1 MELYKSIFRRLAAI
15 NLSELVISQRLA
27 YWIVCI
33 CILLSGN
40 ATAQLL
46 TKGEYFFDNDPG
58 EGYGTLIYVNPQVA
72 NPSITFNAPANGLA
86 PGFHFFSMRF
96 QDQFGH
102 WGITGTH
109 KIYIN
114 QPFFPFPDLVLS
126 MPIVAAEYFWDI
138 DPGCGNGTSFYMP
151 AGNNIVSTFSV
162 IAPNIPG
169 LHIFNVRAQDLDGRW
184 GITKSQPVQVWPAS
198 ANVANVD
205 FSLSPYPAALNQN
218 ISMTSQVT
226 GAIPGAIYEWD
237 FDSDGATDAST
248 INANHSYSTAGYKH
262 VALTVCNP
270 PSSLAQSADMRYYF
284 TNASL
289 IDAGGLL
296 GNLSGST
303 QWQYGRQGDLSGSPN
318 HPTTALN
325 ATGSSTQLNNQYSI
339 SYWMKGS
346 SNNGT
351 SIQLGSSGLK
361 YIGIDLDGYHRWSN
375 GFTVYANSYSN
386 GVNALYNGQWRHV
399 ALVVN
404 GSDVKTYID
413 GTLTQTSTSS
423 NIGLVVNQIQLGP
436 STTQLD
442 DVLFFDT
449 TLSAVEVQSLWQE
462 MYASTKVHEIPVG
475 PVFNLQLASN
485 GPLEFCSGSSV
496 TLTAPLAN
504 SYYWNTGET
513 TQSIIVT
520 ETGSYQ
526 CVMNF
531 GAYSIAS
538 IQKDVLVRPTPVVT
552 PTVYQPTNGNSN
564 GSVFLSVSG
573 GSFPVYTYAWNNG
586 NTTAGLTQLSG
597 GTYTVNVSDG
607 YCPQSL
613 TFPMTNVVVTPP
625 IGFIEAEFFYGNVD
639 PGIGNGI
646 SFLVPM
652 NALTTGGAF
661 DVPTSGLAIGFHLLS
676 VRTRHTN
683 QSWSMTKTHWIH
695 IKPDYTNPVSY
706 DSLDMVHGELFFD
719 NVDPGVG
726 NGISV
731 VFNANTALSFTAN
744 NISLAG
750 LSPGYHKVSVR
761 MQDSHGDWG
770 ITRTTV
776 FLIDYVLPP
785 TLSPLQSPMVAAE
798 YFYDDIDPGQ
808 GNGIPISIPV
818 DSSLN
823 VNRVINTTGLTIGTH
838 RLNIRVKDLSGVWS
852 TTKTSIITI
861 TNPCSLPQA
870 NFVTAESSLNQLTL
884 TSTSTGTV
892 AGATYS
898 WDIDANGSVDYTTPN
913 ALHTFANSGW
923 HDVLLTVS
931 NGINCQSSVLQTIQV
946 GTPLSNVL
954 QANGPLTF
962 CEGNQVVLYAP
973 SGSGFIWNDFSQ
985 ADSLLVTESGL
996 YQCAYVDLN
1005 GDYVF
1010 STSLEVLVIP
1020 SIDVVTTVAN
1030 TTNGLSNGSALV
1042 QLSGGS
1048 GNVYSYNWSNGFNT
1062 PAITAVA
1069 SANYTVTVSDGVC
1082 PQTLNVEVGNTVIQ
1096 PLTGI
1101 IAAEYYFDTDPGVG
1115 NGTSMII
1122 SQGSPVLSYVNV
1134 PINLAAGYHTLFVRT
1149 MDAQWEWGFSK
1160 PMPFMVWD
1168 PNAVSQNTPADN
1180 ILRGEYFFD
1189 NNDPGGGN
1197 AISFEVTNPGV
1208 NILESISVSTVGLN
1222 SGVHYIYLRM
1232 QDADGRWGMTSRSM
1246 FIIEFVLPPNL
1257 PDFQF
1262 PIVAMEYFFDNEDPG
1277 VGNATAAEIPIS
1289 TTVNSTASIN
1299 TTGLSIGGHRLSVRV
1314 KDQWGIWSHTKTSMI
1329 QVVAPTCPVPE
1340 VSFALNGTNLN
1351 TNITVNN
1358 TSSNTLLN
1366 SVYSWDWNGDGVYD
1380 AAGENNSHNFAL
1392 PGNYLVVLQVNNGSA
1407 SCTSTSSQL
1416 VTVGANPDVLLTVNG
1431 GLDICEGSSTLLSAP
1446 SGINYIWSSAEVNQS
1461 IAVTET
1467 GLYSCTF
1474 QSSNGV
1480 WIQSNEVFVLVRPSI
1495 ELNPMI
1501 STSTNGLSNGSAG
1514 VIVTGG
1520 SSPSYN
1526 YLWSN
1531 GATTPIVA
1539 GVMAGN
1545 YSVSVTDGYCP
1556 ETLSVVVNNT
1566 IVNGGL
1572 VRGEFFWGNIDP
1584 GAGNGTDIFIT
1595 QGSPV
1600 NAFANIATTGLS
1612 AGYHLLSVRMINAE
1626 GKWGITRTMPV
1637 FISPVQMEEVSELP
1651 DITDVEYFF
1660 DNVDPGVGNG
1670 VALSLSTMDTAIFE
1684 SYAISAAAL
1693 GPGVHKISMRVK
1705 DTNNKWSISKTAVFN
1720 TCFPPNA
1727 PSLTLDALG
1736 DTINTGQACIGGSY
1750 NFVAQN
1756 NPYSLRWT
1764 SPNGLQTHVGTN
1776 WNKTNLTIQ
1785 DSGYYRVQALGNEP
1799 GCYSEPSLY
1808 HLTIVETPVVTENL
1822 TGLQVVCP
1830 YDGPEAYFIN
1840 PVEHAVFYTWNMPVG
1855 AALLTG
1861 NNTNNASITF
1871 ENVLASSGSLSVT
1884 AANQCGSSTSAILA
1898 LNFPCVEEDYDADGT
1913 INLLDNCYLVAN
1925 VDQLDTDV
1933 DGVGDVCDNCPMF
1946 ANPDQSLAVL
1956 YQDADGD
1963 GFGNSSIT
1971 VLGCPGM
1978 IGTANLGGD
1987 CNDNNALMNALFNF
2001 YVDNDLDGYGAGNN
2015 LVPVCAQSSLI
2026 APSGYSTNNMDC
2038 NNNNPS
2044 IQPGVTE
2051 ICGNNIDEDC
2061 SGSDL
2066 ICPGNGDLNTV
2077 NVISIGN
2084 YGTGTQTTLSVNFG
2098 QGADNVES
2106 PGTGIDRWYQFTAQA
2121 NAIRIEL
2128 IGNATVGDDNDIA
2141 LYDYTTTTGQPLI
2154 PLTLEN
2160 DVTPLNMGIST
2171 DGGNE
2176 ILYYDQLEVGS
2187 TYWICVRNLNSVYGT
2202 ASLKLSY
2209 LRGSAMDIG
2218 AYTNYTNTYSSTCQ
2232 NFKCKFKPGASY
2244 YTFNLWDGNTAQ
2256 GTANW
2261 MYSTTPTTTT
2271 TATTVVQLGKLV
2283 GANINNAPVQHTV
2296 KVDAHYALKDAYGNT
2311 EQVVGYGTTPGV
2323 FTMNT
2328 EADLNLRT
2336 TDRCPVYK
2344 SPTTGSMA
2352 TNRSV
2357 CGTTRYIWEL
2367 TMIAPMA
2374 GLPQTVNG
2382 PIGGSRV
2389 LAMSTIPGI
2398 ANNQQYNVS
2407 ISSLHVD
2414 QQTQSNYGTTQCM
2427 RTYGFAGAPIVD
2439 ESENDNA
2446 DQQRF
2451 TQIQLYPNPNGG
2463 DGVVLNING
2472 MEGETIIT
2480 ITDAMGR
2487 QIEQLTKN
2495 IDGDYYQ
2502 QEITFQETLSS
2513 GLYQM
2518 TIKNGA
2524 QVQSIRMV
2532 VSR

>member
-1 MELYKSIFRRLAAI
+1 MIP
-15 NLSELVISQRLA
+15 QRVKL
-27 YWIVCI
+27 WIVWA

-58 EGYGTLIYVNPQVA
+58 EGFGTLIYVNPQFS
-72 NPSITFNAPANGLA
+72 NPTITFNAPANGLA

-114 QPFFPFPDLVLS
+114 QPFFPFPDQVLS
-126 MPIVAAEYFWDI
+126 MPIVAAEYFWDADI
-138 DPGCGNGTSFYMP
+138 GCGNGIPFYIP

-162 IAPNIPG
+162 IAPSTAG
-169 LHIFNVRAQDLDGRW
+169 LHILNVRAQDLDGRW
-184 GITKSQPVQVWPAS
+184 GITKSKSVQVWPAS

-205 FSLSPYPAALNQN
+205 FTLSPYPAALNQS

-226 GAIPGAIYEWD
+226 GALPGAIYEWD
-237 FDSDGATDAST
+237 FDSDGAADAST
-248 INANHSYSTAGYKH
+248 TNANHAYSTAGYKH

-289 IDAGGLL
+289 VDAGGLL

-303 QWQYGRQGDLSGSPN
+303 QWQYGRQGDLSGAPN
-318 HPTTALN
+318 HPATALN
-325 ATGSSTQLNNQYSI
+325 ATGSSSQLNSQYTI
-339 SYWMKGS
+339 SYWMKGN
-346 SNNGT
+346 SNTGT
-351 SIQLGSSGLK
+351 SIQLGSSALK
-361 YIGIDLDGYHRWSN
+361 YNGIDLDGYHRWSN
-375 GFTVYANSYSN
+375 GYSVYANSYNN
-386 GVNALYNGQWRHV
+386 GVNGLYNGQWRHV

-413 GTLTQTSTSS
+413 GTLTQTSTSN

-436 STTQLD
+436 SATQLD

-449 TLSAVEVQSLWQE
+449 ILSAVEVQNLWQE

-475 PVFNLQLASN
+475 PVFNLQLSAN

-496 TLTAPLAN
+496 ILTAPLAS

-513 TQSIIVT
+513 TQSIVVT

-538 IQKDVLVRPTPVVT
+538 VQKDVLVRPTPVVT
-552 PTVYQPTNGNSN
+552 PSVYQPTNGNNN
-564 GSVFLSVSG
+564 GSVFLSVTG

-613 TFPMTNVVVTPP
+613 TFPMINVVVNPP

-661 DVPTSGLAIGFHLLS
+661 DVPTTGLAIGFHLLS
-676 VRTRHTN
+676 VRTRHTD

-706 DSLDMVHGELFFD
+706 DTLDMVHGELFFD
-719 NVDPGVG
+719 NVDPGTG
-726 NGISV
+726 NGIPV

-744 NISLAG
+744 NISLAS

-798 YFYDDIDPGQ
+798 YFYDNVDPGQ
-808 GNGIPISIPV
+808 GNGIPISVPV

-823 VNRVINTTGLTIGTH
+823 VNRVINTAGLTIGTH

-852 TTKTSIITI
+852 TTKTSFITI

-898 WDIDANGSVDYTTPN
+898 WDIDANGIIDYTTQN

-923 HDVLLTVS
+923 HDVMLTVS
-931 NGINCQSSVLQTIQV
+931 NAVNCQSSVLQTIQV
-946 GTPLSNVL
+946 GNPLSNVL
-954 QANGPLTF
+954 LANGPLTF
-962 CEGNQVVLYAP
+962 CQGNQVVLYAP
-973 SGSGFIWNDFSQ
+973 AGTGFIWNDFSQ

-996 YQCAYVDLN
+996 YQCAYIDLN
-1005 GDYVF
+1005 GNYVF

-1030 TTNGLSNGSALV
+1030 ATNGLSNGGALV

-1048 GNVYSYNWSNGFNT
+1048 GNVYSYNWSNGVNT

-1082 PQTLNVEVGNTVIQ
+1082 PQTLNVQVGNTVIQ

-1115 NGTSMII
+1115 NGISMMIA
-1122 SQGSPVLSYVNV
+1122 QGTPVLSYVNV

-1149 MDAQWEWGFSK
+1149 MDAQWEWGFSR

-1168 PNAVSQNTPADN
+1168 PNALSQNTPADN
-1180 ILRGEYFFD
+1180 LIRGEYFFD
-1189 NNDPGGGN
+1189 NNDPGAGN
-1197 AISFEVTNPGV
+1197 AVSFAVSNPGV
-1208 NILESISVSTVGLN
+1208 NVLESISINTTGLN
-1222 SGVHYIYLRM
+1222 SGVHFVYVRF
-1232 QDADGRWGMTSRSM
+1232 QDADGRWGMIARSM

-1262 PIVAMEYFFDNEDPG
+1262 PIVAMEYFFGGSDPG
-1277 VGNATAAEIPIS
+1277 VGNGIAADIPIGTS
-1289 TTVNSTASIN
+1289 VNSSASIN
-1299 TTGLSIGGHRLSVRV
+1299 TAGLAVGAHKLSVRV
-1314 KDQWGIWSHTKTSMI
+1314 KDQWGIWSHTKVSNI
-1329 QVVAPTCPVPE
+1329 QVVAPTCPVPV
-1340 VSFALNGTNLN
+1340 VSFDLTGSNQN
-1351 TNITVNN
+1351 TNISVVN
-1358 TSSNTLLN
+1358 TSTNTLLS
-1366 SVYSWDWNGDGVYD
+1366 SVYSWDWNGDGIYESTGEY
-1380 AAGENNSHNFAL
+1380 AAHSFVN
-1392 PGNYLVVLQVNNGSA
+1392 PGNYLVVLQVNNGNA
-1407 SCTSTSSQL
+1407 TCTSTASQL
-1416 VTVGANPDVLLTVNG
+1416 ITVGANPSATLSVNG
-1431 GLDICEGSSTLLSAP
+1431 ALEICEGDSTQLTAP
-1446 SGINYIWSSAEVNQS
+1446 IGSNYIWSNA
-1461 IAVTET
+1461 AVTSSIVVSET
-1467 GLYSCTF
+1467 GVYNCTF
-1474 QSSNGV
+1474 QTANGV
-1480 WIQSNEVFVLVRPSI
+1480 WVQTNSVFVLVRPSLV
-1495 ELNPMI
+1495 LNPAF
-1501 STSTNGLSNGSAG
+1501 SSSTNGLSNGSAG

-1520 SSPSYN
+1520 STPAYDYS
-1526 YLWSN
+1526 WSS
-1531 GATTPIVA
+1531 GATTPIIASVL
-1539 GVMAGN
+1539 AGN
-1545 YSVSVTDGYCP
+1545 YSVTVTDGFCP
-1556 ETLSVVVNNT
+1556 ETLSVVVDNT

-1572 VRGEFFWGNIDP
+1572 VRGEFFWGTTDP

-1600 NAFANIATTGLS
+1600 NAFANIATTGLP
-1612 AGYHLLSVRMINAE
+1612 AGYHLLSIRMINTE

-1637 FISPVQMEEVSELP
+1637 YISPAQIEAVSELP
-1651 DITDVEYFF
+1651 DITEVEYFF
-1660 DNVDPGVGNG
+1660 DNSDPGVTNG
-1670 VALSLSTMDTAIFE
+1670 VSLPLTASDTLITE
-1684 SYAISAAAL
+1684 TYSISCAAL
-1693 GPGVHKISMRVK
+1693 GPGNHKISMRVK
-1705 DTNNKWSISKTAVFN
+1705 DSFGKWSITKTAVFN
-1720 TCFPPNA
+1720 TCFPPAA
-1727 PSLTLDALG
+1727 PALTLNALG
-1736 DTINTGQACIGGSY
+1736 DTINAGQACLGSTY

-1756 NPYSLRWT
+1756 NSYSLRWT
-1764 SPNGLQTHVGTN
+1764 SPNGLQTHVGN
-1776 WNKTNLTIQ
+1776 SWNRTNLSIQ
-1785 DSGYYRVQALGNEP
+1785 DSGFYWVQALGNEP

-1808 HLTIVETPVVTENL
+1808 HLTILEQPVVTENL
-1822 TGLQVVCP
+1822 SGLQVVCP
-1830 YDGPEAYFIN
+1830 YDGPEAYYIN
-1840 PVEHAVFYTWNMPVG
+1840 PVENAVFYTWNMPTG

-1871 ENVLASSGSLSVT
+1871 ENVLASSGSLSIT

-1913 INLLDNCYLVAN
+1913 INLLDNCYLIAN
-1925 VDQLDTDV
+1925 ADQLDSDA
-1933 DGVGDVCDNCPMF
+1933 DGIGNVCDNCPTY
-1946 ANPDQSLAVL
+1946 ANPDQALAVL

-1963 GFGNSSIT
+1963 GFGNSAIT
-1971 VLGCPGM
+1971 VMGCPGTP
-1978 IGTANLGGD
+1978 GSSAVGGD
-1987 CNDNNALMNALFNF
+1987 CNDANPLMNSLFNF
-2001 YVDNDLDGYGAGNN
+2001 YTDSDGDGYGAGNV
-2015 LVPVCAQSSLI
+2015 LTPVCAQSASI
-2026 APSGYSTNNMDC
+2026 APAGYSVVNTDC
-2038 NNNNPS
+2038 NNNNAA
-2044 IQPGVTE
+2044 IKPGAAE
-2051 ICGNNIDEDC
+2051 ICVNGIDEDC

-2084 YGTGTQTTLSVNFG
+2084 YGTGTQTTLAINFG
-2098 QGADNVES
+2098 LGADNVES
-2106 PGTGIDRWYQFTAQA
+2106 TGTGIDRWYQFTAQA
-2121 NAIRIEL
+2121 NAIRLEL
-2128 IGNATVGDDNDIA
+2128 MGSTSVGDDNDLS
-2141 LYDYTTTTGQPLI
+2141 LYDYTTTTGQALI
-2154 PLTLEN
+2154 PLDIEN
-2160 DVTPLNMGIST
+2160 DVTPTNMGIST

-2176 ILYYDQLEVGS
+2176 VLYYDQLEVG
-2187 TYWICVRNLNSVYGT
+2187 TMYWICVRNLNNNYGSS
-2202 ASLKLSY
+2202 SLRMAY

-2218 AYTNYTNTYSSTCQ
+2218 AYTNYSNTYGSTCQ

-2244 YTFNLWDGNTAQ
+2244 YTFNLWNGNIAQ

-2261 MYSTTPTTTT
+2261 IYSTAPTTTSN
-2271 TATTVVQLGKLV
+2271 ATTVVQLGKLV
-2283 GANINNAPVQHTV
+2283 GANINNAPIQHTV

-2311 EQVVGYGTTPGV
+2311 EQVVGYGVTPGV
-2323 FTMNT
+2323 FTLNA

-2357 CGTTRYIWEL
+2357 CGTSRYIWQL
-2367 TMIAPMA
+2367 TMNAPSP
-2374 GLPQTVNG
+2374 GLPQVVNG
-2382 PIGGSRV
+2382 PVGGSRV
-2389 LAMSTIPGI
+2389 FSINTIPGI
-2398 ANNQQYNVS
+2398 NTNQQYNVR
-2407 ISSLHVD
+2407 IASLHVD
-2414 QQTQSNYGTTQCM
+2414 QQTQSNYGSTQCM
-2427 RTYGFAGAPIVD
+2427 RTYGFAGAPVI
-2439 ESENDNA
+2439 DNE
-2446 DQQRF
+2446 DPTTQQWKSRML
-2451 TQIQLYPNPNGG
+2451 IYPNPNQGEG
-2463 DGVVLNING
+2463 ITINLEG
-2472 MEGETIIT
+2472 MEGDVNIELL
-2480 ITDAMGR
+2480 DATGR
-2487 QIEQLTKN
+2487 LLEKTTWNVEEYKQREWRFAQA
-2495 IDGDYYQ
+2495 
-2502 QEITFQETLSS
+2502 LSS
-2513 GLYQM
+2513 GLYE
-2518 TIKNGA
+2518 
-2524 QVQSIRMV
+2524 IRIQQGSMQESQRMLV
-2532 VSR
+2532 VR